1 MRNLLKIKRW
11 EAKIKQYEL
20 ANLLKCSAPYLSMV
34 ENGRTEP
41 SEEFM
46 RQAAKLLE
54 VEIDQLFPEW
64 RASSRPRA
72 DGRNR

>member
-34 ENGRTEP
+34 ENGRVEP
-41 SEEFM
+41 SEAFM
-46 RQAAKLLE
+46 QNAAKLLNVK
-54 VEIDQLFPEW
+54 VEKLFPEW
-64 RASSRPRA
+64 RSNSRQRA
-72 DGRNR
+72 DGRN